1 MGLLQTNP
9 ATKTKQN
16 QLLAKTL
23 RGKAKRNIFKHKVEQ
38 KGLKFATD
46 AVQQGDKSL
55 PDKLKCTDMPI
66 NSR

>member
-1 MGLLQTNP
+1 
-9 ATKTKQN
+9 
-16 QLLAKTL
+16 LLAKTL
-23 RGKAKRNIFKHKVEQ
+23 RGKGKSNIFKHKVEE

-46 AVQQGDKSL
+46 AVQQVDKSL